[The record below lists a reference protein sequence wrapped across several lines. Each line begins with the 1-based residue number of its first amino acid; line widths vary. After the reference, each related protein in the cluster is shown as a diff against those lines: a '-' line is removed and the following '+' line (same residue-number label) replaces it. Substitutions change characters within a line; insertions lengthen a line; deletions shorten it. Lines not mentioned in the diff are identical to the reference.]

1 MAYKRISPQP
11 VVEGGTGAQTLTGVV
26 IGNGTSA
33 LTGNAVTQHDILV
46 GGASNAITSVAPS
59 ATSGVPVISQGAAA
73 DPVFVTAVVAGG
85 GTGVTTMTTAY
96 APVCAGTTA
105 TGNLQ
110 VASTGLATSGFVLT
124 SNGSAA
130 LPSFQVVGASGAF
143 SSTVTQVF
151 TSTGTYTPTANM
163 KYCIIEVVGG

>member
-1 MAYKRISPQP
+1 KRISPQP

-59 ATSGVPVISQGAAA
+59 ATSG
-73 DPVFVTAVVAGG
+73 DPVFGTAVVAGG

-151 TSTGTYTPTANM
+151 TSTGT
-163 KYCIIEVVGG
+163 